1 MAAGSA
7 RGQTQTSSLGA
18 ARPLPPSADIGPAVR
33 WSSCAILISGL
44 TGHGRRFA
52 GDAWA
57 RPCVFRGPP
66 LPDTGPEQS
75 RSASRAGRPI
85 VVPFGFCGTTVF
97 RVFQEVTVA
106 EGFFGERGGSATFI
120 ENQ

>member
-1 MAAGSA
+1 MEGYLPAMPGPVHAFFVA
-7 RGQTQTSSLGA
+7 RRYRTPGQSKG
-18 ARPLPPSADIGPAVR
+18 
-33 WSSCAILISGL
+33 
-44 TGHGRRFA
+44 
-52 GDAWA
+52 
-57 RPCVFRGPP
+57 
-66 LPDTGPEQS
+66 

>member
-1 MAAGSA
+1 MEGY
-7 RGQTQTSSLGA
+7 
-18 ARPLPPSADIGPAVR
+18 LPAMPGPVHAFFK
-33 WSSCAILISGL
+33 G
-44 TGHGRRFA
+44 
-52 GDAWA
+52 
-57 RPCVFRGPP
+57 
-66 LPDTGPEQS
+66 